1 MLDSPEATV
10 WMALSED
17 PEGPAVGAD
26 PEALGVSS
34 GTIDW
39 ACQA

>member
-1 MLDSPEATV
+1 MLDSPETTV

-17 PEGPAVGAD
+17 PEAAVGAD

-39 ACQA
+39 ACQT